1 MSDHMGE
8 PTQEEIEAYYAQ
20 LREAP
25 VGDLLMQCIGMLAAG
40 AEAKLGRMDART
52 LIDGMG
58 ALVQIGAPH
67 LGEATDQLEA
77 AVAQLQMGQVH
88 VERQIAEQQ
97 GGAAPVAP
105 AADAA
110 QPPTAPAAPPQPGQA
125 PAPQP
130 SQPAQPSA
138 ADKLWIPGR

>member
-40 AEAKLGRMDART
+40 AEAKLGRVDART

-58 ALVQIGAPH
+58 ALVQIGGPH
-67 LGEATDQLEA
+67 LGEAVEQLEA

-97 GGAAPVAP
+97 GGAAP
-105 AADAA
+105 AADAPQPSAA
-110 QPPTAPAAPPQPGQA
+110 QAAPPQPGQA
-125 PAPQP
+125 PPARP

>member
-8 PTQEEIEAYYAQ
+8 PTQEEFEAYYAQ

-25 VGDLLMQCIGMLAAG
+25 VGELLMQCIGMLAAG
-40 AEAKLGRMDART
+40 AEAKLGRADART

-58 ALVQIGAPH
+58 ALVQIGEAH
-67 LGEATDQLEA
+67 LGDALEQLKA

-88 VERQIAEQQ
+88 VERQIAQQ
-97 GGAAPVAP
+97 EGGAPSAQ
-105 AADAA
+105 AA
-110 QPPTAPAAPPQPGQA
+110 PPTSRQPGQPQPGQA
-125 PAPQP
+125 QP
-130 SQPAQPSA
+130 GQQPPDPPQPSA